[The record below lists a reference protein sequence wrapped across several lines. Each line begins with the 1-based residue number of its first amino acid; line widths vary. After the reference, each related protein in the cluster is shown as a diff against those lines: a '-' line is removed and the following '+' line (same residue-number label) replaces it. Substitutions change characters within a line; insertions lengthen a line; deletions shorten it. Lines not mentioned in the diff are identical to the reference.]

1 MRKTIKQCYEEVWTI
16 LQEHRE
22 ALWAGIAALS
32 QQKEMLGGELRD
44 VFDAH
49 PPKPLSPDEPGP
61 LDDMHI
67 WTPQGRVEPW
77 PYGTE
82 WFRDTYPK
90 PYWVGVREFVEAA
103 ASSVEKGSSSETG
116 SSDAG
121 SSEAGQGGNS

>member
-1 MRKTIKQCYEEVWTI
+1 M
-16 LQEHRE
+16 QEHRA
-22 ALWAGIAALS
+22 ALWAGIAELS

-49 PPKPLSPDEPGP
+49 PPQPLNPDEAAAGP

-67 WTPQGRVEPW
+67 WTPNGRQEAW

-90 PYWVGVREFVEAA
+90 PYWVRIREEQEAA
-103 ASSVEKGSSSETG
+103 AATAGAAAVGGSGSS
-116 SSDAG
+116 AG
-121 SSEAGQGGNS
+121 SESE